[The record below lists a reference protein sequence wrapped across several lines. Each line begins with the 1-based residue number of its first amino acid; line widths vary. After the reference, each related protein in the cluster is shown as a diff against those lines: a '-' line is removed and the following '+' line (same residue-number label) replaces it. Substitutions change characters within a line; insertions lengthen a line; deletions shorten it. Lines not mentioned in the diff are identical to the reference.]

1 MYLAGGE
8 GFRQGGAMIVSSQM
22 TSDGESILGD
32 RFSYK
37 DDEEKNMFSRRVH
50 VSECIPNARTVCVC
64 VAGGGGGS
72 LVLLSASLW
81 PHCFVYIKEKN

>member
-64 VAGGGGGS
+64 VCGAGGAWCY
-72 LVLLSASLW
+72 LVPLFGPTVLSTL
-81 PHCFVYIKEKN
+81 KKKTK